1 MNVVEYA
8 ALAPEYVRRIA
19 RYVPGKPI
27 EELARQY
34 GLDPATIVK
43 LASNENPRGP
53 SPKALAAIAA
63 AAADLTRYPD
73 GNAYAL
79 KQALAARLAVEPDQI
94 VLGNGSNDVLELVT
108 HAFLRPGDE
117 AVYAEH
123 AF

>member
-53 SPKALAAIAA
+53 SPKVLAAIAA
-63 AAADLTRYPD
+63 AAAEVTRYPD
-73 GNAYAL
+73 GYGYHL
-79 KQALAARLAVEPDQI
+79 KDALARRLNVKATQL
-94 VLGNGSNDVLELVT
+94 VLGNGSNDILELAT
-108 HAFLRPGDE
+108 MAYLSPGDE
-117 AVYAEH
+117 AVYA
-123 AF
+123 